1 MYGYYGE
8 KIHVNHFWEL
18 VEPQPSLF
26 FLYFCKFHFYLPLL
40 VNFFSLDHIFERISK
55 FSTLN
60 NLKNWDIDSLNG
72 SDLDSVEP
80 TISKYLS
87 PQMSMAK
94 KLKNN

>member
-1 MYGYYGE
+1 MYGYYGK

-26 FLYFCKFHFYLPLL
+26 FCTFTNFILPLL
-40 VNFFSLDHIFERISK
+40 VNFFSLDHMFERISK

-60 NLKNWDIDSLNG
+60 NLKNWDMDSLNG
-72 SDLDSVEP
+72 SDLNSVEP